1 MDLTLVLLAAG
12 KGSRF
17 GGLKQLHTFLPQ
29 QATLAEYAIY
39 DAQKAGFNHFVA
51 IVSEETKVDFEHI
64 FKKLNLEHCSQCVL
78 QPQSN
83 FENRKKPWGTG
94 HALLSV
100 KDVVKT
106 PFVIVNGDDF
116 YGDNAY
122 ALAAHFLKNNH
133 QDFAMVGYRLSETLS
148 ENGYVSRA
156 LCALDNNRVTALTE
170 YTHIEKSGNETVD
183 KTDNNTVL
191 LDKNAFVSMNF
202 WVLHPRVF
210 DYLQEEW
217 EGFFN
222 HIKCFE
228 KEEFYLPVAIQN
240 IAKKCNLSIHLL
252 PNYESHW
259 LGITYANDVKIAQE
273 KLLQLTH
280 QGKYPKKF

>member
-1 MDLTLVLLAAG
+1 MDITLVLLAAG

-51 IVSEETKVDFEHI
+51 IVSEETKADFENI
-64 FKKLNLEHCSQCVL
+64 FKKLNLQHCSECVL
-78 QPQSN
+78 QPQAN
-83 FENRKKPWGTG
+83 LENRKKPWGTG

-100 KDVVKT
+100 KNIVKT

-122 ALAAHFLKNNH
+122 TLAAHFLNNNH

-156 LCALDNNRVTALTE
+156 LCALDNNHVTALTE
-170 YTHIEKSGNETVD
+170 HTHIEKQGDEIVD
-183 KTDNNTVL
+183 TANNNIVH

-202 WVLHPRVF
+202 WVLQPRIF

-217 EGFFN
+217 DLFFN
-222 HIKCFE
+222 QIKCFE
-228 KEEFYLPVAIQN
+228 KEEFYLPVAIKN
-240 IAKKCNLSIHLL
+240 KEKKCNLAIQLL
-252 PNYESHW
+252 PNEGSHW

-273 KLLQLTH
+273 KLLQQTH
-280 QGKYPKKF
+280 QGKYPPNF

>member
-1 MDLTLVLLAAG
+1 MVKSIILAAG

-17 GGLKQLHTFLPQ
+17 GGLKQIHTFLPQ
-29 QATLAEYAIY
+29 QATLAEYAIF
-39 DAQKAGFNHFVA
+39 DAKKAGFSHFVA
-51 IVSEETKVDFEHI
+51 IVSEETKTDFENI
-64 FKKLNLEHCSQCVL
+64 FKKLKLEHCSECVL
-78 QPQSN
+78 QSPPN
-83 FENRKKPWGTG
+83 IEGRKKPWGTG

-122 ALAAHFLKNNH
+122 TLAANFLNNNH

-156 LCALDNNRVTALTE
+156 LCELDNNYVKALNE
-170 YTHIEKSGNETVD
+170 HTHIETYGQDIVD
-183 KTDNNTVL
+183 KTDKYIIR

-202 WVLHPRVF
+202 WVLQPSVF

-217 EGFFN
+217 DIFFK
-222 HIKCFE
+222 HITCIE

-252 PNYESHW
+252 PNHESHW
-259 LGITYANDVKIAQE
+259 LGITYANDVNIAQE
-273 KLLQLTH
+273 KLIQLTQ
-280 QGKYPKKF
+280 QGKYPKIF